1 MKNERRIMRGNS
13 ALLPGAGFAPERLT
27 PPHQAVI
34 AYLSHVVPVL
44 HSETVELRNGLG
56 RILAQDII
64 SDRPYPAVARSTM
77 DGFALRSADVPGSLR
92 IVGDIEMGR
101 LWNGALGA
109 GEALRIPT
117 GGALPP
123 EADAVIPVEDVRV
136 AGERVEIAAAVPRGS
151 CISSIGEDIRAKERV
166 LQKGRRIGA
175 PEAAVLAT
183 LGIANVPVYRR
194 PRIGVI
200 SGGDELVDVDVQPN
214 GAQIRDSN
222 RYAIAASL
230 ERMGAQPV
238 ALPTV
243 RDAPGELESAI
254 AGALERCDALM
265 LSGGSSV
272 GAQDRTPEAI
282 GRAGKPGV
290 LIHGLRVKPGKP
302 TVLGAIGNKPVVGL
316 PGNPTSALI
325 ILEAV
330 ARPIVCALT
339 GSCASPFLL
348 HARLEEPLRGRE
360 GWTWYVP
367 VRLRETPD
375 GYSAQPLAM
384 RSSSVSLTARAHG
397 FVTMGEAVT
406 ELLTGTSVRVHPLT
420 EGLCGP
426 N

>member
-1 MKNERRIMRGNS
+1 
-13 ALLPGAGFAPERLT
+13 
-27 PPHQAVI
+27 
-34 AYLSHVVPVL
+34 VV
-44 HSETVELRNGLG
+44 LRNACG

-77 DGFALRSADVPGSLR
+77 DGFALRSADTPGTLR

-101 LWNGALGA
+101 LWNGVLEA
-109 GEALRIPT
+109 GDSVRIPT
-117 GGALPP
+117 GGAVPP
-123 EADAVIPVEDVRV
+123 EVDAVIPLENVSVT
-136 AGERVEIAAAVPRGS
+136 GQRVEIAAAVPRGS
-151 CISSIGEDIRAKERV
+151 CISPIGEDIRAQEGV
-166 LQKGRRIGA
+166 LQRGRRIGA

-183 LGIANVPVYRR
+183 LGVANVPVYRR

-200 SGGDELVDVDVQPN
+200 SGGDELVAVDAQPN
-214 GAQIRDSN
+214 AAQVRDSN

-230 ERMGAQPV
+230 ARMAAEPV

-243 RDAPGELESAI
+243 GDAPGELESAI
-254 AGALERCDALM
+254 GRALERCDALV

-272 GAQDRTPEAI
+272 GTRDGTPEAI

-290 LIHGLRVKPGKP
+290 LVHGLRVKPGKP
-302 TVLGAIGNKPVVGL
+302 TVLGAVGHKPVIGL
-316 PGNPTSALI
+316 PGNPTSALM

-330 ARPIVCALT
+330 ARPIVSALT
-339 GSCASPFLL
+339 GSCAAPFLL
-348 HARLEEPLRGRE
+348 NARLEEPLRGRE

-375 GYSAQPLAM
+375 GYSARPLAM
-384 RSSSVSLTARAHG
+384 RSSSVSLPARAHG
-397 FVTMGEAVT
+397 FVTMGEAVA
-406 ELLTGTSVRVHPLT
+406 ELPAGTSVRVHPLT